1 MAKKNKKFTAKFFIS
16 NKKFAGSVLKIGKQF
31 YIVGEHGNNIKLS
44 NERLE
49 YLKEND
55 YETYEKIIDKIKEI
69 DNVDKIK
76 EIDKG
81 VDNKNR
87 IEKLSETVI

>member
-1 MAKKNKKFTAKFFIS
+1 M
-16 NKKFAGSVLKIGKQF
+16 
-31 YIVGEHGNNIKLS
+31 S

-76 EIDKG
+76 EIDNVDKIKEIDNVDKIKEIDKG

-87 IEKLSETVI
+87 IEKLSETVIWTM